1 MSNTDESQRVSI
13 GGQEA
18 RALDEQREIHFEC
31 PVCKRNRL
39 YIEQFDFTE
48 VTHLYSGGEIEL
60 GDEFPEEDLGFEC
73 QGCGH
78 ELRDNH
84 VPVVNRRELVG
95 CVLKNCPQPIDDV
108 PMKQEQPQTN
118 T

>member
-31 PVCKRNRL
+31 PVCKGNRL

-48 VTHLYSGGEIEL
+48 VTHL
-60 GDEFPEEDLGFEC
+60 
-73 QGCGH
+73 
-78 ELRDNH
+78 
-84 VPVVNRRELVG
+84 
-95 CVLKNCPQPIDDV
+95 
-108 PMKQEQPQTN
+108 
-118 T
+118 